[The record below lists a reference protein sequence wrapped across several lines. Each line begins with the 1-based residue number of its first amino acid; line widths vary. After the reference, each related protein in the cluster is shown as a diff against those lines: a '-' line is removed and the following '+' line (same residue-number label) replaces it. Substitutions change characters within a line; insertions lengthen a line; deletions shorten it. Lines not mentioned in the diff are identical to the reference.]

1 MFFPKMCLG
10 CGGEGRYVCEDCV
23 AKVRLARPVCAYCQ
37 RFSINGSTHPNC
49 SKDAGLDGQTSV
61 WEYEGIIR
69 KAILALKYK
78 YATKVESE
86 LLWYLNKQLTEG
98 FIPDFDSLVPIPLHW
113 YRQNTRGFNQSVE
126 VGKAIADHINKRF
139 IPDLLIRIKR
149 TRPQTELKRDERSLN
164 LKGVFAI
171 NLKYQIPD
179 SVILFDDV
187 FTTGSTLKE
196 ATEVLKR
203 GGVKKV
209 WGLTIAR

>member
-1 MFFPKMCLG
+1 MNGTTHFNCLK
-10 CGGEGRYVCEDCV
+10 EM
-23 AKVRLARPVCAYCQ
+23 
-37 RFSINGSTHPNC
+37 
-49 SKDAGLDGQTSV
+49 GLDGQISV

-86 LLWYLNKQLTEG
+86 LLWYLKARLTED
-98 FIPDFDSLVPIPLHW
+98 IVPDTKTFVPIPLHW

-126 VGKAIADHINKRF
+126 VGKAIAEHLDKKF
-139 IPDLLIRIKR
+139 MPDLLLRVKK
-149 TRPQTELKRDERSLN
+149 TRPQTELKRDERRSN
-164 LKGVFAI
+164 LKGVFAM
-171 NLKYQIPD
+171 NSKYRIPD

-196 ATEVLKR
+196 AAEVLKR
-203 GGVKKV
+203 AGVKQV